1 MVKSFLFFLLFAA
14 VAPVRAQGLPDT
26 YDPLEEK
33 AKVAGA
39 YVPNFR
45 ELMRDIVFAF
55 GDFAKARDPSFKIL
69 IQGGESLLRRGT
81 WENDL
86 DDLHAAEAAGIVN
99 EDERYLLKLFSPEHP
114 IPVNAPNRRFIN
126 AVKGL
131 FMTNLYCGGGR
142 GKPND
147 ITRKIVSEYGLSVIS
162 VEHCADEKERQDAL
176 VALARKKIPVFA
188 DTEKFP
194 SFDKIDT
201 EKRPFAEHHGNVE
214 TLDAVRNVLVLT
226 NTRGFKDK
234 DTMLSEIAKTNYDLV
249 VIDPFFRKDE
259 PLTAQDV
266 KELQTKKVGAKRLVF
281 AVLNVSTAEDTRKY
295 WQKGWKIGSPRWL
308 RFQSKENPAGVT
320 TDYWNSEWKKIL
332 GVWFRSIMDQGFDG
346 VILQG
351 LDAHKIYE
359 RIITIN

>member
-1 MVKSFLFFLLFAA
+1 MVKTFLFFLLFAVA
-14 VAPVRAQGLPDT
+14 APVRAQTLPDT

-39 YVPNFR
+39 YVPNYR
-45 ELMRDIVFAF
+45 ELMREIVFAF
-55 GDFAKARDPSFKIL
+55 ADFAKDRDPSFKIL
-69 IQGGESLLRRGT
+69 IQGGESLLRRGV

-99 EDERYLLKLFSPEHP
+99 EDERYLFKLFSPESP

-126 AVKGL
+126 AVKGIVAVN
-131 FMTNLYCGGGR
+131 TYCSGGN
-142 GKPND
+142 GKLSPV
-147 ITRKIVSEYGLSVIS
+147 IQRIVDEFGLTVLA

-176 VALARKKIPVFA
+176 TALARKKIPVFA
-188 DTEKFP
+188 DTEKTP
-194 SFDKIDT
+194 AFDKIDP
-201 EKRPFAEHHGNVE
+201 EKRPFAEHHANVE
-214 TLDAVRNVLVLT
+214 TLDAVRNVLILT
-226 NTRGFKDK
+226 NTRAFRDK
-234 DTMLSEIAKTNYDLV
+234 DAMLSEIAKTNYDLV
-249 VIDPFFRKDE
+249 VVDPFFRKDE

-308 RFQSKENPAGVT
+308 RFPSKKNPAGVT
-320 TDYWNSEWKKIL
+320 TDYWHSEWQKIL

-359 RIITIN
+359 RIIEIN